1 MDVRIADDGEIV
13 TRGPNVFLGYFKEPL
28 ATAEVLEDGWLKTGD
43 LGAVDARGLLTITGR
58 KKEIIITAGGKN
70 IAPTNIEA
78 ALKNHPL
85 VGEAIVIGDRRKFL
99 SVLVTLDP
107 EAASR
112 FRSPAGLAAADHE
125 DPAIVAEVQ
134 RALDAVNEELARVE
148 QVKKF
153 RILPRSVQRGDRRT
167 HADAQ
172 AEAQRRRAEVRL
184 GDRGDVRGRLVP
196 RRSGLGGPQ
205 PTRRGLALRGD
216 GIGLRVP
223 VYTDRVRRL
232 RRRADQLLVGV
243 IRLFLRREALVEGTR
258 QAASTLG
265 GQVGRRGRGLVGG
278 RRTGREGPSQLG
290 VRAGGNQE
298 KE

>member
-1 MDVRIADDGEIV
+1 M
-13 TRGPNVFLGYFKEPL
+13 
-28 ATAEVLEDGWLKTGD
+28 
-43 LGAVDARGLLTITGR
+43 
-58 KKEIIITAGGKN
+58 
-70 IAPTNIEA
+70 
-78 ALKNHPL
+78 
-85 VGEAIVIGDRRKFL
+85 
-99 SVLVTLDP
+99 
-107 EAASR
+107 
-112 FRSPAGLAAADHE
+112 
-125 DPAIVAEVQ
+125 AEVQ
-134 RALDAVNEELARVE
+134 RAIDEVNQTLARVE

-153 RILPRSVQRGDRRT
+153 AILPRPFGIESGELTPTLKIKRKVV
-167 HADAQ
+167 AQ
-172 AEAQRRRAEVRL
+172 KFAAR
-184 GDRGDVRGRLVP
+184 DRGDVRGRRVP